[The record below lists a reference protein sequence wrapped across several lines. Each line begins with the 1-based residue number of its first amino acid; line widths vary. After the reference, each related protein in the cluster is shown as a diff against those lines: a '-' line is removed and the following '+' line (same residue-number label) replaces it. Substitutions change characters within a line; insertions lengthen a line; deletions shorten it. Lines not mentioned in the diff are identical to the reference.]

1 MAVTGTVEIALEVPV
16 SASLSV
22 IAPLAHPIFEI
33 DPSPSVAVRKRNVPK
48 IFGTFPNNA
57 GRFDNTFGP
66 EHATGSDAIYVIGP
80 GVTHVSVNSDGEY
93 PNWAIGFDA
102 SRSSVIYGASETVQP
117 ASIRA
122 LALIRAY

>member
-48 IFGTFPNNA
+48 IFGQK
-57 GRFDNTFGP
+57 
-66 EHATGSDAIYVIGP
+66 HP
-80 GVTHVSVNSDGEY
+80 G
-93 PNWAIGFDA
+93 
-102 SRSSVIYGASETVQP
+102 P
-117 ASIRA
+117 ASGKLTGPFTQV
-122 LALIRAY
+122 LAVKHENQSDHQLNEKSQDLLYTNV

>member
-48 IFGTFPNNA
+48 IFGNFLGLLETPANE
-57 GRFDNTFGP
+57 R
-66 EHATGSDAIYVIGP
+66 
-80 GVTHVSVNSDGEY
+80 
-93 PNWAIGFDA
+93 
-102 SRSSVIYGASETVQP
+102 RGAVF
-117 ASIRA
+117 
-122 LALIRAY
+122 

>member
-48 IFGTFPNNA
+48 IFGPKTREPRRL
-57 GRFDNTFGP
+57 RFG
-66 EHATGSDAIYVIGP
+66 ALY
-80 GVTHVSVNSDGEY
+80 
-93 PNWAIGFDA
+93 
-102 SRSSVIYGASETVQP
+102 SRA
-117 ASIRA
+117 
-122 LALIRAY
+122 